1 MGEGI
6 MKSVETRKNNM
17 VNIVAVE
24 DEDSE
29 YESLVPMLDKYFA
42 DKNKEYSITR
52 YVNGDEFIENYD
64 KETSIVL
71 MDIELRDSNGMDA
84 ALRLRNMDKD
94 VIIIF
99 TSKMSQFAVKGYQA
113 SALDF
118 IVKPYNYE
126 SLAFRLDRAMSILN
140 ERSPYFMVKTK
151 NGYEMLNPRDILYI
165 DVFGHSLGFHTE
177 KGTIYVWGALNDFE
191 QKLTP
196 HGFLRCS
203 NSALVNFEKI
213 KNVQGMEVLM
223 SNGDTIVIS
232 HPRRKAFMTGLA
244 YWAGFSAK

>member
-1 MGEGI
+1 
-6 MKSVETRKNNM
+6 MKSVETKKDATI
-17 VNIVAVE
+17 NIVTVE

-29 YESLVPMLDKYFA
+29 YASLVPMLKTYFTGK
-42 DKNKEYSITR
+42 DRDYKLTR
-52 YVNGDEFIENYD
+52 FVDGDEFIDNYD
-64 KETSIVL
+64 PNTSIVL
-71 MDIELRDSNGMDA
+71 MDIQLKDSNGMDA
-84 ALRLRNMDKD
+84 AIKLRSMDKD

-99 TSKMSQFAVKGYQA
+99 TTKMSQFAVKGYQVN
-113 SALDF
+113 ALDF
-118 IVKPYNYE
+118 IVKPYNYD
-126 SLAFRLDRAMSILN
+126 SLAFRLDRAMRVLD

-151 NGYEMLNPRDILYI
+151 DGLKMLNPKDILYI

-177 KGTIYVWGALNDFE
+177 SGTIYVWGALNEFE

-232 HPRRKAFMTGLA
+232 HPRKKAFMTGLA
-244 YWAGFSAK
+244 HWAGFSGK